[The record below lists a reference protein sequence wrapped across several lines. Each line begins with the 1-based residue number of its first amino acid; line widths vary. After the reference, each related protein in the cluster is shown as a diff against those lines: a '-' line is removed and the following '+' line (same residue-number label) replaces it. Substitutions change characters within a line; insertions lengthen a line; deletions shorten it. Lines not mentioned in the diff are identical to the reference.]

1 MNRAARRM
9 ALLERRPWTLALIS
23 AAGVTL
29 LIPSV
34 LALYGPPELL
44 DSAVA
49 LGDNRLALGLAGLF
63 AVSAGI
69 LRLLP
74 AARIREAKAGIVV
87 APDDVDGIQYAL
99 EKLVDQWRSGELA
112 DVSLP
117 PALIERISRRTRTRQ
132 LAELLQSIKLQ
143 SARPQGA

>member
-34 LALYGPPELL
+34 LALYGPPDLL

-49 LGDNRLALGLAGLF
+49 LGDTRLVLGLAGLF

-69 LRLLP
+69 LRLL
-74 AARIREAKAGIVV
+74 
-87 APDDVDGIQYAL
+87 L
-99 EKLVDQWRSGELA
+99 
-112 DVSLP
+112 
-117 PALIERISRRTRTRQ
+117 RRRR
-132 LAELLQSIKLQ
+132 LAEEQIDEETLPAESD
-143 SARPQGA
+143 AAHRPPGTAPRAHLR

>member
-69 LRLLP
+69 LRLLLRRRRL
-74 AARIREAKAGIVV
+74 AEEQ
-87 APDDVDGIQYAL
+87 VD
-99 EKLVDQWRSGELA
+99 EET
-112 DVSLP
+112 P
-117 PALIERISRRTRTRQ
+117 PADAAHRPP
-132 LAELLQSIKLQ
+132 A
-143 SARPQGA
+143 SAPRAHLR

>member
-29 LIPSV
+29 LVPSL

-49 LGDNRLALGLAGLF
+49 LGDTRLALGLTGLF

-69 LRLLP
+69 LRLLLRRRRLVEEQLDEEP
-74 AARIREAKAGIVV
+74 SAAEPDAAHRPPTT
-87 APDDVDGIQYAL
+87 APRAHL
-99 EKLVDQWRSGELA
+99 R
-112 DVSLP
+112 
-117 PALIERISRRTRTRQ
+117 
-132 LAELLQSIKLQ
+132 
-143 SARPQGA
+143 